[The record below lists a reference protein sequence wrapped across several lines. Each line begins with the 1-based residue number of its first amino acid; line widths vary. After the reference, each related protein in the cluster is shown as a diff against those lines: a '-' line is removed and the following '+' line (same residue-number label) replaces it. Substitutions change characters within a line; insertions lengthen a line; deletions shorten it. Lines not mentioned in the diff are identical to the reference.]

1 MGNLAAAGFGALA
14 SLIVVAIGAWLQA
27 QRERRHWL
35 RDQKL
40 RGAVDYVTSTRYLLN
55 QYRRLG
61 EQGMDQ
67 DDRREWR
74 SRMQTARSTLT
85 LLCSARTVA
94 LANDVAAALY
104 GLGPNV
110 DEAQEAAADEAF
122 QDLVRQLRKEL
133 GSPQLGS

>member
-14 SLIVVAIGAWLQA
+14 SLVVVAIGAWLQA

-55 QYRRLG
+55 QYRKVGELG
-61 EQGMDQ
+61 MNE

-74 SRMQTARSTLT
+74 NRMQSARSTLS
-85 LLCSARTVA
+85 LLCGARTVT
-94 LANDVAAALY
+94 LANDVARAL
-104 GLGPNV
+104 
-110 DEAQEAAADEAF
+110 
-122 QDLVRQLRKEL
+122 
-133 GSPQLGS
+133 

>member
-14 SLIVVAIGAWLQA
+14 SLVVVAIGAWLQA

-55 QYRRLG
+55 QYRKVG
-61 EQGMDQ
+61 ELGMDE

-74 SRMQTARSTLT
+74 NRMQSARSTLS
-85 LLCSARTVA
+85 LLCGPRTVT
-94 LANDVAAALY
+94 LANDVARALY
-104 GLGPNV
+104 RLGPES
-110 DEAQEAAADEAF
+110 DEAQEDAAETAF
-122 QDLVRQLRKEL
+122 QNLVWQLRKEL
-133 GSPQLGS
+133 GSPRLDG

>member
-1 MGNLAAAGFGALA
+1 MGNLVAAGFGALA
-14 SLIVVAIGAWLQA
+14 SLVVVAVGAWLQA

-55 QYRRLG
+55 QYRKLG

-85 LLCSARTVA
+85 LLCSARTVS

-104 GLGPNV
+104 GLGPNS
-110 DEAQEAAADEAF
+110 DEPQEAAADEAF

-133 GSPQLGS
+133 GSPRLGS